1 MKFWTGKVGPV
12 RLLDCYRTILRTRRP
27 RHLTSYRA
35 RYARTAISGN
45 GWRWTAS
52 GNANREQPVNS
63 VKIGGHEGRSKPQ
76 KAQRL
81 CSHPAGRR
89 CQRWIWQR
97 RHLHWMSL
105 PTTDHSV
112 PCHVLSHLQSI
123 CFDFPV
129 CIWSCFCRATA
140 ANMLWDSSILLS
152 STRSGRRSALTVD
165 AFPTSAHPGQLYVYN
180 VRLTACV
187 LSSEGFVRHLLIQ
200 VDALPARGHVVEETR
215 GSGCCH
221 YCLTASSS
229 GLVPRL

>member
-1 MKFWTGKVGPV
+1 MFGASEYNLGRATWRPVLLKFWTGKVGPV

-140 ANMLWDSSILLS
+140 ANML
-152 STRSGRRSALTVD
+152 TV
-165 AFPTSAHPGQLYVYN
+165 
-180 VRLTACV
+180 
-187 LSSEGFVRHLLIQ
+187 
-200 VDALPARGHVVEETR
+200 
-215 GSGCCH
+215 
-221 YCLTASSS
+221 
-229 GLVPRL
+229 GLVDPPLFHQIRTKICPDS